1 MNGRFDMGIT
11 IISKIG
17 LVMFS
22 ALILSIIACGCSNEI
37 NVVENGIIK
46 CNCYYSGE
54 YKFDSINTKEQT
66 NGFKEV
72 VITLKRVEKH
82 N

>member
-37 NVVENGIIK
+37 NVVENGTVK
-46 CNCYYSGE
+46 CNCYYSDE

-66 NGFKEV
+66 NGFKAV
-72 VITLKRVEKH
+72 VITLKRVEK
-82 N
+82 NN

>member
-37 NVVENGIIK
+37 NVVENG
-46 CNCYYSGE
+46 
-54 YKFDSINTKEQT
+54 
-66 NGFKEV
+66 V
-72 VITLKRVEKH
+72 VKSKIEKLKLC
-82 N
+82 

>member
-37 NVVENGIIK
+37 NVVDNGVVK
-46 CNCYYSGE
+46 CNYDYSDE